1 MVTGVNATKVL
12 KEIHTFM
19 LAQLKKAT
27 NNYDDNLVVGRRGF
41 GTVYKGLLE
50 NDKDVAIKKSKT
62 VNPKQVEQFIN
73 EIDASESKLPL
84 DF

>member
-1 MVTGVNATKVL
+1 M
-12 KEIHTFM
+12 
-19 LAQLKKAT
+19 KKAT

-73 EIDASESKLPL
+73 E
-84 DF
+84 